1 MYSEYSANAAYRRS
15 LDMLDDDDFW
25 VDEDLGRDHEKRLER
40 EQAMFD
46 TSVEQ
51 VANLFDYSIEE
62 VTDSQEVAATLA
74 LAAVMNLEEME

>member
-1 MYSEYSANAAYRRS
+1 MTMKPSHMPPRGTGIARIGAVSS
-15 LDMLDDDDFW
+15 
-25 VDEDLGRDHEKRLER
+25 DHEKRVER

-51 VANLFDYSIEE
+51 VTNLFDHFIEE

-74 LAAVMNLEEME
+74 LATVMNLEEEVD

>member
-1 MYSEYSANAAYRRS
+1 MLSEYSADAAYRRS
-15 LDMLDDDDFW
+15 LDMLEDDDFW
-25 VDEDLGRDHEKRLER
+25 VDEDLGRDHEKRLEC

-62 VTDSQEVAATLA
+62 VTDSQEAAATLA

>member
-1 MYSEYSANAAYRRS
+1 
-15 LDMLDDDDFW
+15 MLDDDDFW

-51 VANLFDYSIEE
+51 VANLFDYSIKE
-62 VTDSQEVAATLA
+62 VTDSQEAAATLA